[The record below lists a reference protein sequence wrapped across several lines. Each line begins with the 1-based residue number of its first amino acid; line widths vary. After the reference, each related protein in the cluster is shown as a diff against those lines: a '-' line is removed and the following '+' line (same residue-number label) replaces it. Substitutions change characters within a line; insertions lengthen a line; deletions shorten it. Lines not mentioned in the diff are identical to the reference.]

1 MVRRTSITILL
12 VSLLLLFLDAPAL
25 AYGTISIKPPEA
37 ANHVGEQAR
46 VCGIV
51 ASAKYASRSRGA
63 PTFLNLGQPYPRQ
76 VFTAVIW
83 GSDRSKLTYPPE
95 SLRGSSIC
103 VRGLISLYRGKPQ
116 IIVHDPKSI
125 ERRSHD

>member
-12 VSLLLLFLDAPAL
+12 ASLLLLFLDTPAL
-25 AYGTISIKPPEA
+25 AYGIISIKPSEA
-37 ANHVGEQAR
+37 ASHVGEQAR

-51 ASAKYASRSRGA
+51 ASAKYAARSRGA

-83 GSDRSKLTYPPE
+83 GRDRSKFAYPPE

-103 VRGLISLYRGKPQ
+103 VRGLVSLYRGKPQ
-116 IIVHDPKSI
+116 IIVHDPKFI
-125 ERRSHD
+125 ERSSHE